1 MTEPSESMDTASA
14 EQQLESDNVPRGKW
28 KSGRWWKEPTKR
40 DSRMTGI
47 VKSKA
52 LKSSWEKKQKEKAL
66 KEQFKAQKQVIKDRL
81 AAEKQAIVQ
90 ARKEK
95 EERKKANERK
105 AEIVQVIRN
114 TTKLKKAKKKDLR
127 KIEKRD
133 TNNM

>member
-1 MTEPSESMDTASA
+1 
-14 EQQLESDNVPRGKW
+14 
-28 KSGRWWKEPTKR
+28 
-40 DSRMTGI
+40 MTGI
-47 VKSKA
+47 IKAKA
-52 LKSSWEKKQKEKAL
+52 LKSSWETKQKEKAL
-66 KEQFKAQKQVIKDRL
+66 KEQFKAQKQAIKDRMT
-81 AAEKQAIVQ
+81 AEKKAVIA

-114 TTKLKKAKKKDLR
+114 TAKLKRAKKKDLR